1 MKGEAMANKIVRL
14 KIVRPQPRLAE
25 PKRLKKADLRRFEKL
40 WRAATR
46 ETIKRLPC
54 PAAFHDIIACFDAAL
69 DEISAGRDIALV
81 VGAAK
86 PRGVS

>member
-1 MKGEAMANKIVRL
+1 MAKTTLPPRIV
-14 KIVRPQPRLAE
+14 E
-25 PKRLKKADLRRFEKL
+25 PKRLKKSALRRFERL
-40 WRAATR
+40 WRVATR

-54 PAAFHDIIACFDAAL
+54 PEAFPDIIRCFDAAL

-86 PRGVS
+86 PRGVA